1 MRLARLVLLCL
12 VALAVTGS
20 AQARIAAAPAAPQ
33 GLKPFLLRADEAPKR
48 EFSRTPSFSWLP
60 VRGAMRYEFELSKNQ
75 AFTEAGIIWSDEKA
89 KAPAVSIPVALPWL
103 TGNPYALYARVRAI
117 TAAGVTGWSA
127 PYGFNVRWGNLPQ
140 QLPSDPGMSR
150 WSVVQGATSY
160 HVWFVDVFPGK
171 VVATKTNAVDHREF
185 YAFHQQ
191 PAFSGTVRFRVR
203 AVRNLYGS
211 IPTGLPAVSH
221 GPWSPVFTSTNPAI
235 AGGVV
240 TPVAALSD
248 STTST
253 PTTASLHR
261 LTPGFAF
268 TGTTSAA
275 GIGYDLYRVY
285 VFSDRDCVNTI
296 FRGAMVGSPSYVP
309 RLTGPLKLPKSSTEA
324 DRARGAILTDGNE
337 PPSFTADGLQIQ
349 STEQDRKTAAPAPA
363 PGGSG
368 SGGATPA
375 DPDPAATPPAAD
387 TNLPATPVL
396 TGAPVDLWE
405 SGWPNGRFYWTV
417 VPVRYVVE
425 DTVPYSLASAAS
437 VGATTLTLDSGG
449 FQPGAAVVGT
459 GAGSE
464 NVIILGVSGSTLTLA
479 GPLTR
484 AHAVGAPVVGTG
496 SLRYYDVDT
505 PQDACA
511 AGRVL
516 EFGKTSEPAVSRSGS
531 PFVSGLSPKGRL
543 TSAVSSR
550 PSFYGSPLVAWEPAL
565 GADQYEVQW
574 SKTKY
579 PWRKEGGK
587 LTYATSA
594 LLPVTP
600 GTWWYRIRGI
610 NFSLPG
616 TARAMTWS
624 DPVELRVAKPTFAVV
639 KKSGR

>member
-12 VALAVTGS
+12 AALVLTGS
-20 AQARIAAAPAAPQ
+20 VQARVAAAPPAPQ

-48 EFSRTPSFSWLP
+48 EFSRTPSFSWAP
-60 VRGAMRYEFELSKNQ
+60 VRGSMRYEFELSKNE
-75 AFTEAGIIWSDEKA
+75 AFTEAGIIWSDEKL

-103 TGNPYALYARVRAI
+103 TGSPYALYARVRAI
-117 TAAGVTGWSA
+117 TARGVSGWSR
-127 PYGFNVRWGNLPQ
+127 PYGFNVRWATVPQ
-140 QLPSDPGMSR
+140 QLPSDAGMSR
-150 WSVVQGATSY
+150 WTIVPGATSY
-160 HVWFVDVFPGK
+160 NVWFVDVFPGK

-185 YAFHQQ
+185 YSFHQQ
-191 PAFSGTVRFRVR
+191 PAYSGTVRFRVR

-221 GPWSPVFTSTNPAI
+221 GPWSPIFTSTNPAL

-240 TPVAALSD
+240 SPVTAISD
-248 STTST
+248 SVTST
-253 PTTASLHR
+253 LTAPALHR

-268 TGTTSAA
+268 SGTMSAA
-275 GIGYDLYRVY
+275 GIGYELYRVY

-296 FRGAMVGSPSYVP
+296 FRGAIVGSPAYVP
-309 RLTGPLKLPKSSTEA
+309 RLTGPLKLPKSSTDYAKARTSILSDGAEA
-324 DRARGAILTDGNE
+324 QT
-337 PPSFTADGLQIQ
+337 FTADGLKVQT
-349 STEQDRKTAAPAPA
+349 TEQDTKPAAGS
-363 PGGSG
+363 GGSSG
-368 SGGATPA
+368 SGTAPA

-417 VPVRYVVE
+417 VPVRVVVE
-425 DTVPYSLASAAS
+425 DALPFSVAVAAAAGSSTVTVDAPGFVPGQATIGSGANAEVVTVSS
-437 VGATTLTLDSGG
+437 VNGNTLTLQS
-449 FQPGAAVVGT
+449 
-459 GAGSE
+459 
-464 NVIILGVSGSTLTLA
+464 
-479 GPLTR
+479 PLVM
-484 AHAVGAPVVGTG
+484 AHAVSAAVLGAG
-496 SLRYYDVDT
+496 SLRYYDVET

-516 EFGKTSEPAVSRSGS
+516 EFGKTSEPAVARSGS
-531 PFVSGLSPKGRL
+531 PFASGLSPKGRL
-543 TSAVSSR
+543 TAAVTKR

-574 SKTKY
+574 SKSRY

-594 LLPVTP
+594 SLPVAP

-624 DPVELRVAKPTFAVV
+624 APVALRVARPTFAIV

>member
-1 MRLARLVLLCL
+1 
-12 VALAVTGS
+12 
-20 AQARIAAAPAAPQ
+20 
-33 GLKPFLLRADEAPKR
+33 
-48 EFSRTPSFSWLP
+48 
-60 VRGAMRYEFELSKNQ
+60 MRYEFELSKNQ
-75 AFTEAGIIWSDEKA
+75 TFTEAGIIWSDEKL

-127 PYGFNVRWGNLPQ
+127 SYGFNVRWGNLPQ

-211 IPTGLPAVSH
+211 IPTGLPAASH

-253 PTTASLHR
+253 PTTAALHR

-309 RLTGPLKLPKSSTEA
+309 RLDGSAQAPEEQHGGRPRADERSSPTA
-324 DRARGAILTDGNE
+324 TSR
-337 PPSFTADGLQIQ
+337 PSFTADGLQIQ
-349 STEQDRKTAAPAPA
+349 STEQDRKAAAPAPA

-387 TNLPATPVL
+387 TNLPATPVS

-425 DTVPYSLASAAS
+425 NTVPYSLAAAATI
-437 VGATTLTLDSGG
+437 GETTLTLDSGG

-459 GAGSE
+459 GARE
-464 NVIILGVSGSTLTLA
+464 RECHH
-479 GPLTR
+479 PR
-484 AHAVGAPVVGTG
+484 RQRCHP
-496 SLRYYDVDT
+496 D
-505 PQDACA
+505 
-511 AGRVL
+511 AGR
-516 EFGKTSEPAVSRSGS
+516 TC
-531 PFVSGLSPKGRL
+531 
-543 TSAVSSR
+543 
-550 PSFYGSPLVAWEPAL
+550 
-565 GADQYEVQW
+565 
-574 SKTKY
+574 
-579 PWRKEGGK
+579 
-587 LTYATSA
+587 
-594 LLPVTP
+594 
-600 GTWWYRIRGI
+600 
-610 NFSLPG
+610 
-616 TARAMTWS
+616 
-624 DPVELRVAKPTFAVV
+624 
-639 KKSGR
+639 